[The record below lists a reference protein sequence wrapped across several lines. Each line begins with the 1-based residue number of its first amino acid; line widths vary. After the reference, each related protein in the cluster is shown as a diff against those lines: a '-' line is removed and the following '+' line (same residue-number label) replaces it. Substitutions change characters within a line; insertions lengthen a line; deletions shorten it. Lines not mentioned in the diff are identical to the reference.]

1 MTDAMEV
8 LFSYAQ
14 EWLETPLLMTEPEY
28 AEVQRCVDE
37 QEKRLRSMLND
48 EAKERM
54 ENFLDEQRLLLL
66 FENQAM
72 FRAGFRLAMEL
83 SR

>member
-1 MTDAMEV
+1 MTDAMAL
-8 LFSYAQ
+8 LFDYAK
-14 EWLETPLLMTEPEY
+14 EFLETPLLLSEPEY
-28 AEVQRCVDE
+28 ASVQRCVEE
-37 QEKRLRSMLND
+37 QKKRLRSKRNT
-48 EAKERM
+48 EAEECL

-66 FENQAM
+66 FESQAM

>member
-1 MTDAMEV
+1 MTDAMAV

-14 EWLETPLLMTEPEY
+14 DFLETPLLLSEPEY
-28 AEVQRCVDE
+28 ANVQRCVEE
-37 QEKRLRSMLND
+37 QKKRLRSKLNT
-48 EAKERM
+48 EAEECLK
-54 ENFLDEQRLLLL
+54 NFLDEQKLLLL